1 MPLHNYLC
9 SFESQEPLIS
19 SVILT
24 GEAAIASRTR
34 KNNSKV
40 RALTAEELDMED
52 IANSKV
58 EELLR
63 AQQALPPSERAKAPS
78 NVRSVRPT
86 IIPEITEGTPEI
98 NLIDQ
103 ILSGRNLIAAPE
115 NAAPARVAAR
125 ENSQV
130 PAVNN
135 NQRYLQAKA
144 PEKVA
149 VVEKAA
155 PVAAAVPLRPLP
167 TVPLRPLPP
176 SQSAPVTPSPPPPRA
191 VVKEVP
197 PPAVKAPV
205 AAAAPSGKQLQN
217 DELEL
222 MAKTLQLLVKHR
234 GGGPFG
240 AGRLQTKKDISDLE
254 KSLLDTIS
262 MLTKVDAGS
271 SIPSKTVAV
280 PAKATPVPAAPVPVP
295 VPVRAAVAA
304 PAPVQVARVVTPPP
318 PPPVAAV
325 TAAQVQQSVE
335 GEEEPPMTIAQGL
348 NQFLIAPQ
356 LRTREVCQPPCI

>member
-1 MPLHNYLC
+1 
-9 SFESQEPLIS
+9 
-19 SVILT
+19 
-24 GEAAIASRTR
+24 
-34 KNNSKV
+34 
-40 RALTAEELDMED
+40 MED
-52 IANSKV
+52 IANNKV

-63 AQQALPPSERAKAPS
+63 AQQALPPSERAKAPT
-78 NVRSVRPT
+78 NVRSVRPP

-115 NAAPARVAAR
+115 QAKVTAR
-125 ENSQV
+125 ENAQV
-130 PAVNN
+130 PAVSN
-135 NQRYLQAKA
+135 NQRLIQSKA

-149 VVEKAA
+149 VVEKAT

-176 SQSAPVTPSPPPPRA
+176 SQSAPATPTPPPPRA

-197 PPAVKAPV
+197 PPVVKAPV

-254 KSLLDTIS
+254 KSLIDTIS

-271 SIPSKTVAV
+271 SIPSKTVAL
-280 PAKATPVPAAPVPVP
+280 PARPTPVPAAPVPVP
-295 VPVRAAVAA
+295 ARAAVAA
-304 PAPVQVARVVTPPP
+304 PVPVQVARVVTPPP
-318 PPPVAAV
+318 APVAAV
-325 TAAQVQQSVE
+325 TTAQVQQSVE

-356 LRTREVCQPPCI
+356 LRTREVCQPPCIQM

>member
-1 MPLHNYLC
+1 MLPHICLC

-19 SVILT
+19 SVVLT

-63 AQQALPPSERAKAPS
+63 AQEALPPSERAKAPS
-78 NVRSVRPT
+78 NVRSVRRP

-125 ENSQV
+125 ENAQV
-130 PAVNN
+130 PAVSNKE
-135 NQRYLQAKA
+135 RYIQSKA

-176 SQSAPVTPSPPPPRA
+176 SQSAPVTPPSPPPRA

-205 AAAAPSGKQLQN
+205 AAAMPSGKQLQN

-240 AGRLQTKKDISDLE
+240 AGRLETKKDISDLE

-271 SIPSKTVAV
+271 SIPSKTVAA
-280 PAKATPVPAAPVPVP
+280 PARPTPVPAAPVPVP
-295 VPVRAAVAA
+295 ARAAVAA
-304 PAPVQVARVVTPPP
+304 AAPVQAARVVTPPP
-318 PPPVAAV
+318 AQVPVAAV
-325 TAAQVQQSVE
+325 TTAQVQQSVE

>member
-1 MPLHNYLC
+1 
-9 SFESQEPLIS
+9 
-19 SVILT
+19 
-24 GEAAIASRTR
+24 
-34 KNNSKV
+34 
-40 RALTAEELDMED
+40 MED
-52 IANSKV
+52 IANNKV

-63 AQQALPPSERAKAPS
+63 AQQALPPSERVKAPS
-78 NVRSVRPT
+78 NVRSARPP

-130 PAVNN
+130 FAVSN

-176 SQSAPVTPSPPPPRA
+176 SQSAPVTPPPPPRA

-197 PPAVKAPV
+197 PPAVKAPVAV

-262 MLTKVDAGS
+262 MITKVDAGS
-271 SIPSKTVAV
+271 SIPSKTIAV
-280 PAKATPVPAAPVPVP
+280 PAKATPVPPAPVPVP
-295 VPVRAAVAA
+295 ARAAVAA
-304 PAPVQVARVVTPPP
+304 PAPVQVARVVTSAPPP
-318 PPPVAAV
+318 APVPVAAV
-325 TAAQVQQSVE
+325 TTAQVQQSVE

-356 LRTREVCQPPCI
+356 LRTREVCQPR